1 MTHSKYS
8 VWTFFKCIFDNHD
21 LSGTER
27 IHVFTDNYAAQFKS
41 RYIISNLYFLE
52 DDLGLKVTWNHF
64 TAVGGVVKGKV
75 WIATKSRKTLVNS
88 ARDFA
93 DCATVEC
100 TKINILYLPKEDVE
114 ANKLLLDARFS
125 GALEITGIQSYH
137 MFWRAAES
145 HIYAYQ
151 TAVSKE
157 IKIKVLRESLVRRR
171 FRFSEVYSS
180 DT

>member
-1 MTHSKYS
+1 M
-8 VWTFFKCIFDNHD
+8 
-21 LSGTER
+21 
-27 IHVFTDNYAAQFKS
+27 
-41 RYIISNLYFLE
+41 
-52 DDLGLKVTWNHF
+52 TWNHF
-64 TAVGGVVKGKV
+64 TAVGEVVKGKV
-75 WIATKSRKTLVNS
+75 WIATKSRKTHVNS

-93 DCATVEC
+93 DCTTVEC
-100 TKINILYLPKEDVE
+100 TKINILYLSKEDVE

-125 GALEITGIQSYH
+125 RALEITGIQSYH
-137 MFWRAAES
+137 MFLRADES

-180 DT
+180 DTSDEEQATTLYQPALHEEKTVPEDIEEDWVVVIYDDWYPGK

>member
-1 MTHSKYS
+1 M
-8 VWTFFKCIFDNHD
+8 
-21 LSGTER
+21 
-27 IHVFTDNYAAQFKS
+27 
-41 RYIISNLYFLE
+41 
-52 DDLGLKVTWNHF
+52 KVTWNHF

-75 WIATKSRKTLVNS
+75 RINTKSRKTLINS

-125 GALEITGIQSYH
+125 RALEITGIQSYH
-137 MFWRAAES
+137 MFWRADES
-145 HIYAYQ
+145 HIYTYQ

-180 DT
+180 DTSDEEQTTTRYRPALHEEKTVPENIEEEDWVVVIYDD